1 MQILKPHF
9 KNYRKEIILAVITIL
24 VSAFA
29 TLWQPRLL
37 ENIQK
42 AILAD
47 NHDTVLR
54 DGIGLVV
61 LGLLAIIAGIFNVYY
76 AAKIAQGITSDL
88 REETYAKIQSFS
100 FGNIEKFSS
109 GSLVVRLIN
118 DMNQVMNMMM
128 ILFMQLL
135 RMPIILIGSFV
146 LSIVTIPHYWWA
158 PVLMLAL
165 MMGVGFIVIQNM
177 NQLFAKFQKYMDKIS
192 TRVKENLQGVRVV
205 KSFNQGENEIKRF
218 NKTSDSL
225 NELNI
230 KIGYW
235 ISTIMPAFMLI
246 AYLVIALVVF
256 LVGRSANLNPT
267 DVAVVSP
274 YVSYILT
281 LLFAILIGGFVIMNF
296 TRGMVSLRR
305 IKEVLDTEP
314 DVQFNSNVSA
324 APEKGSIEFDNVSF
338 TYPDGDKPTLKN
350 ISFKVKP
357 GEMVGIVGAT
367 GSGKSTLAQL
377 IPRLYDPTEGMIK
390 IGGKDLKTIGEKA
403 LRNTVSMVLQKAI
416 LFSGTIVS
424 NLRQG
429 KEDATDYELKRAS
442 EIAQAQEFVGQYPD
456 EFDHEVEERSANFS
470 GGQKQRL
477 SIARGVIGQ
486 PPILILDDS
495 TSALDAKSEKLV
507 QEALEHDLKDTT
519 TVIIAEKIVSV
530 MNADKI
536 LVLDDGKLVAEGTH
550 EELLKTSPIYQDIYR
565 TQKAKEK
572 RGEIDE

>member
-9 KNYRKEIILAVITIL
+9 KKYRKEIILAVITIL

-314 DVQFNSNVSA
+314 DVQFNPNASA

-350 ISFKVKP
+350 ISIKVKP

-416 LFSGTIVS
+416 LFSGTIAS

>member
-24 VSAFA
+24 ISAFA

-47 NHDTVLR
+47 NHDTVLK

-61 LGLLAIIAGIFNVYY
+61 LGLLAIVAGIFNVYY

-88 REETYAKIQSFS
+88 REETYAKIQNFS

-135 RMPIILIGSFV
+135 RMPIILIGSFA
-146 LSIVTIPHYWWA
+146 LSIITIPRYWWA

-165 MMGVGFIVIQNM
+165 MMGVGYVVIRNM
-177 NQLFAKFQKYMDKIS
+177 NKLFDKFQHYMDKIS

-205 KSFNQGENEIKRF
+205 KSFNQGKNEIKRF
-218 NKTSDSL
+218 NKTSDDL

-256 LVGRSANLNPT
+256 LVGSSSNLNPT

-314 DVQFNSNVSA
+314 DVKFDPNASTE
-324 APEKGSIEFDNVSF
+324 PEKGNIEFDNVSF
-338 TYPDGDKPTLKN
+338 TYPDSDQPTLKD

-377 IPRLYDPTEGMIK
+377 IPRLYDPTKGTIK
-390 IGGKDLKTIGEKA
+390 IGGKDLKKIGEKS

-416 LFSGTIVS
+416 LFSGTIAS

-456 EFDHEVEERSANFS
+456 EFEHEVEERSANFS

-536 LVLDDGKLVAEGTH
+536 LVLDDGRLVAEGTH